1 MKLPALKH
9 RLLSVN
15 DQIAGLERIIAY
27 NSSHPAVPGK
37 KADAPHRVIRRHE
50 TLLLER
56 VRLESSIRCIE
67 RSDEATFAIA
77 FVAVASA
84 HADIAEFDR
93 LAAITRNLIEQEMCA

>member
-1 MKLPALKH
+1 MKLPELKR

-15 DQIAGLERIIAY
+15 DQINGLAGIIAH
-27 NSSHPAVPGK
+27 NKAHPAPAGK
-37 KADAPHRVIRRHE
+37 NVDAQHRVIRRQE

-77 FVAVASA
+77 FVDVARA
-84 HADIAEFDR
+84 HGDIAEFER
-93 LAAITRNLIEQEMCA
+93 LAAITRSHIEQELCA